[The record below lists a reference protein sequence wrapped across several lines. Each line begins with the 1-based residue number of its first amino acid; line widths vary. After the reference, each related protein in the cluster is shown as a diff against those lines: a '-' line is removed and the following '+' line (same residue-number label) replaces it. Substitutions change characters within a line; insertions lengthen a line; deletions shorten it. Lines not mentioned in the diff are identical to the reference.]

1 MADDPSAAANF
12 CNKTCHKRTLLFDHL
27 VGEQL
32 HACINIMEESIAARW
47 CAAG

>member
-12 CNKTCHKRTLLFDHL
+12 CNKTCHKRNL
-27 VGEQL
+27 VGEQS
-32 HACINIMEESIAARW
+32 HPCINIMEESIAARW